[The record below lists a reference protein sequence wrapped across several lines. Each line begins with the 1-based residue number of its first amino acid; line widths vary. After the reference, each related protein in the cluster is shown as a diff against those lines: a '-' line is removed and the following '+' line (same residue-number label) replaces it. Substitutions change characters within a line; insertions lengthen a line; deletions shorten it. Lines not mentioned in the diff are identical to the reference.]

1 MALHIDSKYVGLISH
16 RLRNFKRKNDYLWNF
31 SCPICG
37 DSKKNLNKAR
47 GYVYKKGNNLFYS
60 CKNCGIGTTIG
71 RLLESVDGSVYKEYI
86 LERYKSGESNTS
98 HFKAETLAVPT
109 VRFDKVDKQKVFEH
123 AEWLSNLPEEHFCIQ
138 YAIKRQLPK
147 QFYDKLLF
155 TSHYKKFVDNLVPN
169 HGKKLVDDARLIIP
183 FYDEYNELIAVSGR
197 ALETSDKTLRYI
209 TIRANGSESKLI
221 YGMDRVNIHEPVKI
235 VEGPIDSLFLSNC
248 VASGDAN
255 LLVVADGISAGK
267 KVLIYDNEPRNKDI
281 VKLMA
286 DAIKSGHNVVIW
298 PDTISAKDINEMIMS
313 GIAVDEIEKIISS
326 NTVSGL
332 EAQLKFNFW
341 KKV

>member
-1 MALHIDSKYVGLISH
+1 MALHIDSKYVGFISH

-31 SCPICG
+31 SCPLCG
-37 DSKKNLNKAR
+37 DSKKNPLKAR

-60 CKNCGIGTTIG
+60 CKNCGVGTTIG
-71 RLLESVDGSVYKEYI
+71 KLLESVDGSLYKEYV

-98 HFKAETLAVPT
+98 HFKAETISVPT
-109 VRFDKVDKQKVFEH
+109 FRFDKVDKEKVFEH
-123 AEWLSNLPEEHFCIQ
+123 AEWCDKLPEGHFCLE
-138 YAIKRQLPK
+138 YLKKRQIPAEM
-147 QFYDKLLF
+147 YDKLLF
-155 TSHYKKFVDNLVPN
+155 TSHYKKFIDNLVPN
-169 HGKKLVDDARLIIP
+169 HGKKLVDDARVIIP
-183 FYDEYNELIAVSGR
+183 FYDSYNNLIAVSGR

-209 TIRANGSESKLI
+209 TIRTNDDEKKLV
-221 YGMDRVNIHEPVKI
+221 YGMDRLSIHEPVKI
-235 VEGPIDSLFLSNC
+235 VEGPIDSMFLSNC

-255 LLVVADGISAGK
+255 LALVSDSISAGK

-313 GIAVDEIEKIISS
+313 GITVNEIEKIISS

-332 EAQLKFNFW
+332 QAQLKFNFW